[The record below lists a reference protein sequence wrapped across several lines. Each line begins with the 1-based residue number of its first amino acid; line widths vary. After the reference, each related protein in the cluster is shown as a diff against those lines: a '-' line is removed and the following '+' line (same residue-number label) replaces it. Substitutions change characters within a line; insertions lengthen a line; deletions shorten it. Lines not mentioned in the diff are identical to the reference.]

1 MIRITNLTLCCS
13 AALAVL
19 LSSNAG
25 ADARPPKTSA
35 DKVKLTVDATKPDA
49 EGVQTVTLTLNI
61 EKGWHLYANPVG
73 QMDLVDAQ
81 TVVKLSGK
89 GKPEVVKIEYPTG
102 VEVKDKVV
110 GDYRVYEDKVEIKAT
125 VKRAKG
131 DTGPLEATVK
141 FQACNDKTCLQ
152 GATVKVPVE

>member
-1 MIRITNLTLCCS
+1 VIRITNLTLCCS

-110 GDYRVYEDKVEIKAT
+110 GDYRVYEDKVEIKAK
-125 VKRAKG
+125 VRRAKN
-131 DTGPLEATVK
+131 DAEKLEIGVSVS
-141 FQACNDKTCLQ
+141 ACSNKTCL
-152 GATVKVPVE
+152 AADTIKTTVP